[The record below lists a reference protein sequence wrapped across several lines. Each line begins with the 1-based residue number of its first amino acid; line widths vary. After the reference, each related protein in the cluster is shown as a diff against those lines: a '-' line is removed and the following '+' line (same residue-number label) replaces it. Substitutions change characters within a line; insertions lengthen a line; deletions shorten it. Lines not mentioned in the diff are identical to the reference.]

1 MLTMIFNV
9 KIILKN
15 PLSEKEEF
23 LMFLLSKGIRELHIY
38 QNFQN
43 LSTNLLEKHHIYTY
57 TSTSKTRVHIILDL
71 KT

>member
-9 KIILKN
+9 KILKN
-15 PLSEKEEF
+15 PLSEKEES
-23 LMFLLSKGIRELHIY
+23 LMFLLSKGIREVHIY

-43 LSTNLLEKHHIYTY
+43 LSTNLLEKHHIYIY
-57 TSTSKTRVHIILDL
+57 TSTSKTRVRIIFDL